1 MTVDDLI
8 EALQWAKT
16 QPGITGDTTVTFGP
30 DEYDVET
37 VTITAWT
44 EDISLVNISAQ

>member
-1 MTVDDLI
+1 MG
-8 EALQWAKT
+8 Q
-16 QPGITGDTTVTFGP
+16 DTTVTFGP
-30 DEYDVET
+30 EEYDVET